1 MLIFDKNDTLVLINS
16 LNVVLESCKSSELF
30 LIAQSRVRQP
40 YSDGF
45 QVAEIQSNFLK
56 TQFST
61 LNNNRAGKKTRRV

>member
-45 QVAEIQSNFLK
+45 QVAEIQSNF
-56 TQFST
+56 
-61 LNNNRAGKKTRRV
+61 